1 MNIFKRI
8 GLLTALS
15 IVLLTLTYSYIL
27 QKETSSLLKNLANS
41 ANFVQLQGAV
51 GTIDMMHEGLKGDL
65 ALLQLKKIQNQGLV
79 LADLNDLKEHI
90 QLIEEK
96 ISVIESIQI
105 DENLKELIQSSIIEV
120 RNYYKSA
127 NTFAEAIRSNREN
140 DSIVSEFDKRFNVLE
155 EALGALTD
163 KMVVLSKNIEKNAEK
178 NNKNAELFTYVLIVL
193 GAIVSLV
200 LYLYLAV
207 KIPSPIIKLLD
218 ALKIIVEESISGA
231 EQLDK
236 TSEYLANGASKQAA
250 AIEEMI
256 ASISEIASQIDENSL
271 NLQASLTI
279 GTETRISSD
288 KSKLQVDRLR
298 TAMTDLNE
306 SSRKMSSLTKTIDK
320 VSFQTNL
327 LALNASVE
335 AARAGQAGLGFAV
348 VADEVRQL
356 SIRTTETSKEI
367 EVRISES
374 QFQIHESVD
383 LSAEVAESLNISA
396 DQISKV
402 EKELIVINSRFTEQ
416 KTNLKEFTSTIRSI
430 EGTIQQTAAAAE
442 ETSSL
447 VKEMTGQAV
456 RIKDATF
463 ELQDVLGLDH

>member
-8 GLLTALS
+8 GLLTALL

-105 DENLKELIQSSIIEV
+105 DENLKELIPSSIIEV

-256 ASISEIASQIDENSL
+256 A
-271 NLQASLTI
+271 
-279 GTETRISSD
+279 
-288 KSKLQVDRLR
+288 R
-298 TAMTDLNE
+298 TKA
-306 SSRKMSSLTKTIDK
+306 
-320 VSFQTNL
+320 
-327 LALNASVE
+327 
-335 AARAGQAGLGFAV
+335 
-348 VADEVRQL
+348 
-356 SIRTTETSKEI
+356 
-367 EVRISES
+367 
-374 QFQIHESVD
+374 
-383 LSAEVAESLNISA
+383 
-396 DQISKV
+396 
-402 EKELIVINSRFTEQ
+402 
-416 KTNLKEFTSTIRSI
+416 TIRLI
-430 EGTIQQTAAAAE
+430 PVLFMMV
-442 ETSSL
+442 L
-447 VKEMTGQAV
+447 VAV
-456 RIKDATF
+456 F
-463 ELQDVLGLDH
+463 L

>member
-105 DENLKELIQSSIIEV
+105 DENLKELIPSSIIEV

-178 NNKNAELFTYVLIVL
+178 NNKNAELFTYVLIGVNKNSWGL
-193 GAIVSLV
+193 EYFLV
-200 LYLYLAV
+200 
-207 KIPSPIIKLLD
+207 
-218 ALKIIVEESISGA
+218 
-231 EQLDK
+231 
-236 TSEYLANGASKQAA
+236 
-250 AIEEMI
+250 
-256 ASISEIASQIDENSL
+256 
-271 NLQASLTI
+271 
-279 GTETRISSD
+279 
-288 KSKLQVDRLR
+288 
-298 TAMTDLNE
+298 
-306 SSRKMSSLTKTIDK
+306 
-320 VSFQTNL
+320 
-327 LALNASVE
+327 
-335 AARAGQAGLGFAV
+335 
-348 VADEVRQL
+348 
-356 SIRTTETSKEI
+356 
-367 EVRISES
+367 
-374 QFQIHESVD
+374 
-383 LSAEVAESLNISA
+383 
-396 DQISKV
+396 
-402 EKELIVINSRFTEQ
+402 
-416 KTNLKEFTSTIRSI
+416 
-430 EGTIQQTAAAAE
+430 
-442 ETSSL
+442 
-447 VKEMTGQAV
+447 
-456 RIKDATF
+456 
-463 ELQDVLGLDH
+463 